1 MQARYRLGLAA
12 VVLVLGT
19 ALSAAAAAG
28 PGPSPSGALQRAA
41 TLRALNLLQPHFTPG
56 RMAPMR
62 ARLNAVASDPGVIAG
77 TLYGLDADA
86 VASAQVIAWTDDPP
100 DSLTDPAVAGRGVAV
115 VMPDGQYR
123 IEALMAGK
131 YHVMATAKGYVAQEY
146 EVGVF
151 VNAGE
156 VTSGID
162 FKLQREV
169 TGTGAIS
176 GTVRASADGRPL
188 AGAAVHAYLPEN
200 PFVYAIVT
208 SERDGSYRLTGLSA
222 GAYVVEAWFNGFAP
236 EFYPEAVAADQAVAV
251 QVPDGGVV
259 EGVDFTLAS
268 GGTISGFVRHADGT
282 PVVGAWVQVS
292 RDKMAD
298 SLMVGEPGGWMP
310 DYTGWAVTDEQ
321 GFYSVGGL
329 MPGSWRV
336 MAQAAS
342 RWFYAYEWYP
352 GTQDYNESTPVVV
365 AEGTETGKI
374 DFTLTL
380 PSQGSAIAG
389 RVTDLEGHP
398 VGGAFVSVQNSAAAG
413 RGGSANSKTP
423 MVWAYASTDEDGR
436 YVVGE
441 LPASEYVVAAAA
453 QSGWQYVQAWY
464 GGSSRVEEAAAV
476 TVTEGQRAEDIDVV
490 LPVRAGTASLSGVV
504 RDTQGQ
510 PLAWAYVD
518 VTLAGSDENGTN
530 RLYAWAQTDSAG
542 SYRVDR
548 LPTGDYVVHA
558 SYNTGDRFGQAWFD
572 GAATP
577 EGATPVPLAD
587 GGGRDNVD
595 FALNVRPLYG
605 TVSGT
610 ITEASSGVP
619 LYRAYVELS
628 AVARDASTAVPF
640 RYSVSYALTDEKGRY
655 ELTWV
660 PEGTYTLS
668 VYADGGGSGPAV
680 PGSVDADGTFE
691 VAGGQLITRD
701 MAIVVRQDGNGVIAG
716 TVTNQGGGTGPI
728 YTMTGSGVTDD
739 GLAPSAQIVG
749 VDGRRPFY
757 YAGVDVAMVMAY
769 PVSGGAEAAQLPYIT
784 VTGVDGTYALRGLAP
799 GDYVVMSFAPGCI
812 GVYYGG
818 GYTPEKAKVVTVD
831 GITKTEG
838 IDFALAPIY
847 YWRVNEGDALA
858 PTARAEDKSGSGAS
872 NATNAVFGRV
882 TDVNGAPVAGAT
894 VYLLDES
901 EQPAAFGQTGAD
913 GSFEVSGMVPG
924 GYRIYAS
931 KLGVGAAYNGNRAS
945 FAEAEP
951 LSINGGY
958 LEVNLVL
965 AGHGSTAVTD
975 EDGQTVPR
983 LSALAPCYPNPFNP
997 STMIRFTVAQDG
1009 LARLRVFNA
1018 AGQQVG
1024 VVFDGLAQAG
1034 QTYSVVFDASQL
1046 AAGTYLCSLE
1056 TAGQRLTRAM
1066 TLLK

>member
-1 MQARYRLGLAA
+1 MQTRYRLGLAA
-12 VVLVLGT
+12 VVLVLGA
-19 ALSAAAAAG
+19 ALAAAAATG
-28 PGPSPSGALQRAA
+28 PHPSPSGALQRVA
-41 TLRALNLLQPHFTPG
+41 TLRALNLLQPHFAPG
-56 RMAPMR
+56 RTAPVR

-86 VASAQVIAWTDDPP
+86 VASAQVIAWTETPP
-100 DSLTDPAVAGRGVAV
+100 DSLTDPAVTGRGVAV

-123 IEALMAGK
+123 IEALVAGK
-131 YHVMATAKGYVAQEY
+131 YHVMATAKGYVPQEY
-146 EVGVF
+146 EVGVM
-151 VNAGE
+151 VSAGE

-176 GTVRASADGRPL
+176 GTVRASLDGRPL

-236 EFYPEAVAADQAVAV
+236 EFYPEAVAVEQAVAV
-251 QVPDGGVV
+251 QVTDGGAA

-268 GGTISGFVRHADGT
+268 GGTISGYVRHADGT
-282 PVVGAWVQVS
+282 PVMGAWVQVS

-298 SLMVGEPGGWMP
+298 SLAVGDPGGWMP
-310 DYTGWAVTDEQ
+310 DYTGWAVTDDQ

-352 GTQDYNESTPVVV
+352 GTQDYNQSTAV
-365 AEGTETGKI
+365 AVTEGAEVGKI
-374 DFTLTL
+374 DFTLAL
-380 PSQGSAIAG
+380 PSQDSAISG

-398 VGGAFVSVQNSAAAG
+398 VGGAFVSVQNAAAVG
-413 RGGSANSKTP
+413 RGRGEVAQTP
-423 MVWAYASTDEDGR
+423 MVWAYATTDEDGR

-453 QSGWQYVQAWY
+453 QSGWQYIQAWY
-464 GGSSRVEEAAAV
+464 GGANRIEEAAAV
-476 TVTEGQRAEDIDVV
+476 ALVEGQRAENVDVV
-490 LPVRAGTASLSGVV
+490 LPVRAGTGTLSGIV

-518 VTLAGSDENGTN
+518 VTLANGDADGSN

-542 SYRVDR
+542 AYRVDR
-548 LPTGDYVVHA
+548 LPAGDYVVHA

-572 GAATP
+572 GAGAP
-577 EGATPVPLAD
+577 ERAVAVSLAD
-587 GGGRDNVD
+587 GGGRDNID
-595 FALNVRPLYG
+595 FMLNVRPLYG
-605 TVSGT
+605 TVSGAVT
-610 ITEASSGVP
+610 DAGSGVP

-628 AVARDASTAVPF
+628 AVARDATTAVPF

-655 ELTWV
+655 ELSWV

-668 VYADGGGSGPAV
+668 VYADGGGIGPAV
-680 PGSVDADGTFE
+680 PGSIDANDAFE
-691 VAGGQLITRD
+691 VAGGQLISRD
-701 MAIVVRQDGNGVIAG
+701 VAIAVRQDGNGVIAG
-716 TVTNQGGGTGPI
+716 TVTSQGGGGPV
-728 YTMTGSGVTDD
+728 YTMTQSDGVDG
-739 GLAPSAQIVG
+739 GLAAPAQIVG

-757 YAGVDVAMVMAY
+757 YAGVDVAMVVAY
-769 PVSGGAEAAQLPYIT
+769 PVSGGAEAAQLPYLT

-818 GYTPEKAKVVTVD
+818 GYTPEKAQVVTVD

-858 PTARAEDKSGSGAS
+858 PTARAEDKSGAGAS

-882 TDVNGAPVAGAT
+882 TDASGAPVAGAI

-924 GYRIYAS
+924 GYRLYAS
-931 KLGVGAAYNGNRAS
+931 KLGVGAAYNGNRRS

-951 LSINGGY
+951 LSVNGGY
-958 LEVNLVL
+958 VEVNLVL

-975 EDGQTVPR
+975 EEGQTVPR
-983 LSALAPCYPNPFNP
+983 LSSLAPCYPNPFNP
-997 STMIRFTVAQDG
+997 STMIRFSVARDG

-1018 AGQQVG
+1018 TGQQVG
-1024 VVFDGLAQAG
+1024 VVFDGVAQAG

-1046 AAGTYLCSLE
+1046 AGGTYLCSLE
-1056 TAGQRLTRAM
+1056 TADQRLTRAM